1 MVIVREFDRPD
12 RDVVEA
18 LGEQTAADVHEAL
31 GKRNAMSPDIAPV
44 GGAATGGDGAAG
56 GETAT
61 GDEGEPGGEGAT
73 LCGPACTAVV
83 HPGDNM
89 MAHVAVEYA
98 QPGDVVVVAAA
109 SDRAAIWGELA
120 SRNALEQGIAG
131 LVTSGNVRDADWI
144 ADSEFPVFA
153 SAVSQAGAVKE
164 TPGSVNVPVSVGDVS
179 VRPGD
184 VVVGDGDG
192 VTVVPR
198 EEAREVV
205 EAAEARAEHE
215 EEVRER
221 IRAGETIYE
230 RLGLEEKLRDHG
242 VRVVDRP
249 EDV

>member
-12 RDVVEA
+12 RDVVES
-18 LGEQTAADVHEAL
+18 LGEQTAADVHEAM

-44 GGAATGGDGAAG
+44 GGAATGD
-56 GETAT
+56 
-61 GDEGEPGGEGAT
+61 EGAT

-89 MAHVAVEYA
+89 MAHVAVKYA

-120 SRNALEQGIAG
+120 SRNALEQGVAG

-144 ADSEFPVFA
+144 ADSAFPVFA

-164 TPGSVNVPVSVGDVS
+164 TPGSVNVPVSVGDVT

-198 EEAREVV
+198 EEASEVL

-221 IRAGETIYE
+221 IRAGETLYE
-230 RLGLEEKLRDHG
+230 QLGLEETLRDQG

>member
-12 RDVVEA
+12 RDVVES
-18 LGEQTAADVHEAL
+18 LGEQTAADVHEAM

-44 GGAATGGDGAAG
+44 GGAATGN
-56 GETAT
+56 
-61 GDEGEPGGEGAT
+61 EGAT

-120 SRNALEQGIAG
+120 SRNALEQGVAG

-198 EEAREVV
+198 EEARAVLEV
-205 EAAEARAEHE
+205 AEARAEHE

-221 IRAGETIYE
+221 IRAGETLYE
-230 RLGLEEKLRDHG
+230 QLGLEAKLRDHD